1 MKNINLLFVTSE
13 ADPFFK
19 VGGLGDV
26 SYALPKAL
34 KKVDINSKVILPKN
48 GSIPKEFVDK
58 MDFLGSFTVPV
69 GWRNQYAGLFHLEYK
84 GIDFYFLDNEY
95 YFKRQVPY
103 GHYDDAEIFA
113 FFCRAVLEAVKH
125 IPNFSPDIIHCND
138 WHTGM
143 IPVLLKA
150 FYRDDILLNNTKTVF
165 TIHNLK
171 YQGVFSRDIL
181 EELLNLD
188 SSYFSEDKLKFY
200 DGVSFMK
207 GGLIY
212 SDLVTTVSET
222 YAKEI
227 TYSFYGEGLN
237 GLITALGDKV
247 CGIVN
252 GIDYTLYDPRKDK
265 KLYANF
271 GLTNLKKKAINKVEL
286 QKRLGLPV
294 DENILM
300 IGLVSRLI
308 NQKGLD
314 LIKFVMDE
322 ILNINLQFV
331 ILGSGDVQY
340 QDLFNYYS
348 YTNPEKVSSNIT
360 FSDELARKIYGACDI
375 FLMPSLFEPCGIGQL
390 IAMRYGAIPLVRE
403 TGGLKDT
410 VSNFNLETL
419 SGTGFVFQN
428 YNAHEMLFT
437 LEYAAKIFY
446 ENKKAW
452 TALMKSAMKYNS
464 DWKESAKKYKLLY
477 KKLMTAK

>member
-1 MKNINLLFVTSE
+1 MKNINLLFATSE
-13 ADPFFK
+13 ADPFLK

-26 SYALPKAL
+26 SHALPKAL
-34 KKVDINSKVILPKN
+34 KKVGVNAKVILPKN
-48 GSIPKEFVDK
+48 GNIPKKFVEK
-58 MDFLGSFTVPV
+58 MNFLGSFTVPV
-69 GWRNQYAGLFHLEYK
+69 GWRNQYAGLFHLEYD
-84 GIDFYFLDNEY
+84 GVDFYFIDNEY
-95 YFKRQVPY
+95 YFKRHIPY
-103 GHYDDAEIFA
+103 GHYDDGEIFS
-113 FFCRAVLEAVKH
+113 FFCRGILEAVKH

-150 FYRDDILLNNTKTVF
+150 FYKEDPLLKNTKTVF

-171 YQGVFSRDIL
+171 YQGVFSKDIL
-181 EELLNLD
+181 GELLCLD
-188 SSYFSEDKLKFY
+188 SSYYSEDKLKFY

-227 TYSFYGEGLN
+227 TYPFYGEKLN
-237 GLITALGDKV
+237 GLIIELGDKV
-247 CGIVN
+247 HGIVN
-252 GIDYTLYDPRKDK
+252 GIDYTLYDPRKDD

-300 IGLVSRLI
+300 VGLVSRLVS
-308 NQKGLD
+308 QKGLD
-314 LIKFVMDE
+314 LIKWVMDD

-331 ILGSGDVQY
+331 VLGTGDVQY

-348 YTNPEKVSSNIT
+348 YINPGKLSANIT
-360 FSDELARKIYGACDI
+360 FSDELARKIYGACDL

-390 IAMRYGAIPLVRE
+390 IAMRYGTIPLVRE

-410 VSNFNLETL
+410 VSNFNPDTL
-419 SGTGFVFQN
+419 GGTGFVFQN
-428 YNAHEMLFT
+428 YNAHDMLFK
-437 LEYAAKIFY
+437 LEYVAKVFY
-446 ENKKAW
+446 EDKKAW
-452 TALMKSAMKYNS
+452 TALMRSCMKYNS
-464 DWKESAKKYKLLY
+464 DWKESAKKYKSLYGGLL
-477 KKLMTAK
+477 